1 MSTITVSTDL
11 PEHTSDAITE
21 AEALLIV
28 NVPQVVTMRQVRL
41 ALLEVGLLAVIE
53 TAIVSGTDEAMK
65 IEWEYA
71 TEVQR
76 DWDSL
81 IALATTLNM
90 SSVQLDNL
98 FVLASAK

>member
-1 MSTITVSTDL
+1 MVTVSIDL
-11 PEHTSDAITE
+11 PEHTAEAITE

-28 NVPQVVTMRQVRL
+28 NVPHVVTMRQARL

-53 TAIVSGTDEAMK
+53 TAIISGTDEAMK

-76 DWDSL
+76 DWHSL
-81 IALATTLNM
+81 ISLATMLNIT
-90 SSVQLDNL
+90 SAQLDDL
-98 FVLASAK
+98 FLLSSTL